1 MSKAGDYVETA
12 ADRATKA
19 NVELE
24 NAMLELGQAMQ
35 ETFGYT
41 GWDDMAKGIKTEL
54 VGALTFTIETINE
67 AKNAWNGLMQMM
79 GVQPKPQKPTPAGT
93 PSNGMYFETTDA
105 DGNLINAGRWMNGQK
120 AVNTFGVTVTGTNKS
135 GTKTPKHKGGGGKTN
150 VIDYAADSIAAQE
163 ALVQQLTEKWR
174 KASAEMRDGY
184 LKDLEIAKNDLD
196 YMTGKKEVVGTGD
209 IGRVSVSAL
218 STGIEAENPFE
229 KYKDAA
235 ISIITPLQQMEM
247 ELANLI
253 ELQQQFGGISSDA
266 WQLYQNEIDNVNAK
280 INSFKGVT
288 VAEKT
293 NNAWRDA
300 ASGMSTVA
308 SALESIEDPG
318 AKIAGIIGQA
328 IANIALGFSQATAAS
343 SDGGIFGWI
352 AAIAGGIATMYSTI
366 EAIHSATGFSEG
378 GVVKG
383 NTFSGDKIP
392 AMLNAGEVVLS
403 RAQASNL
410 ASSMQNSGLQGLHLT
425 ASVSGTQLRFVLN
438 NESQSR
444 GRGQYVTTNFKG

>member
-1 MSKAGDYVETA
+1 
-12 ADRATKA
+12 
-19 NVELE
+19 
-24 NAMLELGQAMQ
+24 
-35 ETFGYT
+35 
-41 GWDDMAKGIKTEL
+41 
-54 VGALTFTIETINE
+54 
-67 AKNAWNGLMQMM
+67 
-79 GVQPKPQKPTPAGT
+79 
-93 PSNGMYFETTDA
+93 
-105 DGNLINAGRWMNGQK
+105 
-120 AVNTFGVTVTGTNKS
+120 
-135 GTKTPKHKGGGGKTN
+135 
-150 VIDYAADSIAAQE
+150 
-163 ALVQQLTEKWR
+163 
-174 KASAEMRDGY
+174 
-184 LKDLEIAKNDLD
+184 
-196 YMTGKKEVVGTGD
+196 MTGKKEVVGTGD

-218 STGIEAENPFE
+218 STGINTENPFD

-235 ISIITPLQQMEM
+235 ISIITPLQQLEM
-247 ELANLI
+247 ELANLMD
-253 ELQQQFGGISSDA
+253 LQQQFGGISSEV

-343 SDGGIFGWI
+343 SGSGIFGWI

-383 NTFSGDKIP
+383 NTFSGDKVP

-444 GRGQYVTTNFKG
+444 GRGQYVTTNFSR